1 MRGIAVTK
9 VFSNSARRGSAR
21 WRGAWIAGLVLVFV
35 SISAFADIRFYRI
48 NKQGQQYRNELVP
61 NAAKTGCHSFA
72 KARKVFR
79 VAQVRFAYCEVYSSR
94 QCEPD
99 SILSAR
105 WTGKR
110 SKQGDH
116 DEPVTQFTPGA
127 MWVLA
132 EKTNVKVRSW
142 RCEN

>member
-1 MRGIAVTK
+1 M
-9 VFSNSARRGSAR
+9 SAY
-21 WRGAWIAGLVLVFV
+21 
-35 SISAFADIRFYRI
+35 ADIRFYRI
-48 NKQGQQYRNELVP
+48 NKQGQQYRNELVR
-61 NAAKTGCHSFA
+61 NSAKTGCHSFA

-94 QCEPD
+94 RCEPN
-99 SILSAR
+99 SILGAR

-110 SKQGDH
+110 GNKGDR
-116 DEPVTQFTPGA
+116 DGLVTQLTPGA

-132 EKTNVKVRSW
+132 EKANVKVRSW

>member
-1 MRGIAVTK
+1 MLLLIAT
-9 VFSNSARRGSAR
+9 
-21 WRGAWIAGLVLVFV
+21 
-35 SISAFADIRFYRI
+35 SAFADIRFYRI
-48 NKQGQQYRNELVP
+48 NKQGQQYRIELVR
-61 NAAKTGCHSFA
+61 NSAKPGCHSFT

-94 QCEPD
+94 QCELD

-110 SKQGDH
+110 GNRVEHEGS
-116 DEPVTQFTPGA
+116 VTQLTPGA

-132 EKTNVKVRSW
+132 DQANVKVRSW